1 MKNGEMETDLQQHP
15 RADDLRFPVPDGWY
29 LQNKEEYGDTVWFC
43 QHPESMVTTKAHD
56 SPETAAQYAQKKH
69 KAEVDSNH
77 TLPWKKDQADEE
89 AGTTKMTNAQMTNEN
104 GHPTEILDEDNG
116 EYVEVTPE
124 MRAHAH
130 HALHQ
135 VQGTILITSYW
146 IARIYDEQ
154 LYAALGYNT
163 KSAFVEDRLPFGTRQ
178 AAKYAKV
185 GRRLGQFLP
194 ASGEVDPEQFPEPD
208 SVDAEDVPKS
218 FEGLPMGKLHKLTK
232 LDDEDLEDYVEE
244 GEWTGPN
251 GETYTRDDVI
261 EMARTELGDAVA
273 EKVQNMRDTLE
284 QEKEKRQ
291 AYEELAAKRKEEKE
305 AVEEKLDEEKDRIE
319 TAQDLERRL
328 GPTASKLQEKR
339 ETLDECAE
347 HLDEAI
353 RLAGKIG
360 ITEDDPEAD
369 QMNLQ
374 RLLQRAQTLKDVI
387 HEDYAEVLM
396 NLGL

>member
-1 MKNGEMETDLQQHP
+1 
-15 RADDLRFPVPDGWY
+15 
-29 LQNKEEYGDTVWFC
+29 
-43 QHPESMVTTKAHD
+43 VTTKTHD
-56 SPETAAQYAQKKH
+56 SPETAAQYAHQKH
-69 KAEVDSNH
+69 QSEIAPNH
-77 TLPWKKDQADEE
+77 TLPWEKDQADEE

-104 GHPTEILDEDNG
+104 GHPTEILDEDEG
-116 EYVEVTPE
+116 EYVKVTPK

-146 IARIYDEQ
+146 IARIYDER
-154 LYAALGYNT
+154 LYVALGYNT

-194 ASGEVDPEQFPEPD
+194 NSTEVDPEQIPGSND
-208 SVDAEDVPKS
+208 VDTEDVPDA
-218 FEGLPMGKLHKLTK
+218 FEGLPLGKLHKLTQ
-232 LDDEDLEDYVEE
+232 LDEEDLEDYVEE

-291 AYEELAAKRKEEKE
+291 DYEELAEKRKEEKQ
-305 AVEEKLDEEKDRIE
+305 ALEEKLDERSEQIE
-319 TAQDLERRL
+319 NAEELELRL
-328 GPTASKLQEKR
+328 GPEHSKLESKK
-339 ETLDECAE
+339 ELYDEVEE
-347 HLDEAI
+347 HIDEAI
-353 RLAGKIG
+353 RLVGQI
-360 ITEDDPEAD
+360 DPGDHPDTDENRCQAIRRAS
-369 QMNLQ
+369 Q
-374 RLLQRAQTLKDVI
+374 RLLDVV
-387 HEDYAEVLM
+387 HEDFADVLI
-396 NLGL
+396 GIGP

>member
-1 MKNGEMETDLQQHP
+1 METDLQQHP
-15 RADDLRFPVPDGWY
+15 RADELRFPLPDGWC

-43 QHPESMVTTKAHD
+43 QHPESMLTTKTHD
-56 SPETAAQYAQKKH
+56 SPETAAQYAHQKH
-69 KAEVDSNH
+69 QSEIAPNH
-77 TLPWKKDQADEE
+77 TLPWEKDQADEE
-89 AGTTKMTNAQMTNEN
+89 AGITKMTNAQMTNGQMTN
-104 GHPTEILDEDNG
+104 DEILDEDNG
-116 EYVEVTPE
+116 EYVEVTPKMKAE
-124 MRAHAH
+124 ARQAISRIQAS
-130 HALHQ
+130 
-135 VQGTILITSYW
+135 ILVTAYW
-146 IARIYDEQ
+146 IARIYDER
-154 LYAALGYNT
+154 LYVALGYNT

-178 AAKYAKV
+178 ARKYAKV
-185 GRRLGQFLP
+185 GRRMSSFLP
-194 ASGEVDPEQFPEPD
+194 SEVKQDELPAPGDSDSDAENGEVPD
-208 SVDAEDVPKS
+208 SLQ
-218 FEGLPMGKLHKLTK
+218 GLPMGKLHKLTQ
-232 LDDEDLEDYVEE
+232 LDEEDLEDYVEE

-396 NLGL
+396 SLGL

>member
-15 RADDLRFPVPDGWY
+15 RADDLRFPIPDGWY
-29 LQNKEEYGDTVWFC
+29 LQETTEDGDQKWFC
-43 QHPESMVTTKAHD
+43 QHPETLISTTAHD
-56 SPETAAQYAQKKH
+56 SPETAAQYAHQKH
-69 KAEVDSNH
+69 QSQIAPNH

-89 AGTTKMTNAQMTNEN
+89 AGTTKMPNAQMTNGQMTN
-104 GHPTEILDEDNG
+104 DEILDEDNG
-116 EYVEVTPE
+116 EYVKVTPE
-124 MRAHAH
+124 MQAHAH

-146 IARIYDEQ
+146 MARIYDER
-154 LYAALGYNT
+154 LYVALGYNT

-194 ASGEVDPEQFPEPD
+194 NSTEVDPEQIPGSND
-208 SVDAEDVPKS
+208 VDREDVPDA
-218 FEGLPMGKLHKLTK
+218 FEGLPMGKLHKLTQ

-291 AYEELAAKRKEEKE
+291 DYEELAEKRKEEKE
-305 AVEEKLDEEKDRIE
+305 ALEEKLDERSEQIE
-319 TAQDLERRL
+319 NAEELELRL
-328 GPTASKLQEKR
+328 GPEHSKLESKK
-339 ETLDECAE
+339 ELYDEVEE
-347 HLDEAI
+347 HIDEAI
-353 RLAGKIG
+353 RLVGQI
-360 ITEDDPEAD
+360 DPGDHPDTDENRCQAIRRAS
-369 QMNLQ
+369 Q
-374 RLLQRAQTLKDVI
+374 RLLDVV
-387 HEDYAEVLM
+387 HEDFADVLI
-396 NLGL
+396 GIGP